1 MKGLVLFLFLLV
13 FVVAVLAATMRAR
26 GGPAYKYSRRPL
38 MTDRELQFF
47 NVLRQALPQAHI
59 FSQVSMSAIVE
70 AKSKGKEGQA
80 ARARFSQKYVDYV
93 ICSPNCRVLYVV
105 ELDDR
110 SHNSA
115 RARKADATKD
125 EILANAGI
133 PLKRYSSV
141 KMDVATLAADFQQAV
156 LAISAPPKVPAT
168 ISQTSP

>member
-1 MKGLVLFLFLLV
+1 MKGVVLFLLLLV
-13 FVVAVLAATMRAR
+13 VVVAVLAATMRAR
-26 GGPAYKYSRRPL
+26 SGPAYKYSRRSL

-47 NVLRQALPQAHI
+47 NVLRQALPQAQI

-70 AKSKGKEGQA
+70 AQNKGKEGQA

-93 ICSPNCRVLYVV
+93 ICSPNCRVLYVI

-115 RARKADATKD
+115 RAKKADATKD

-141 KMDVATLAADFQQAV
+141 KMDVSTLAADFQQVV
-156 LAISAPPKVPAT
+156 LAISAPPVVSGS
-168 ISQTSP
+168 ISRTSP